1 MPKTSTWT
9 HDEVLAILRDSCA
22 KTTQRALA
30 EEMGIGESYLSRV
43 LNEKDPVTPKMAEWL
58 LRHPVE
64 VYDIRMFR
72 KIA

>member
-1 MPKTSTWT
+1 
-9 HDEVLAILRDSCA
+9 
-22 KTTQRALA
+22 
-30 EEMGIGESYLSRV
+30 MGIGESYLSRV